1 MIQVNEIAF
10 EANKI
15 TDAELGKFI
24 KFLMK
29 HDYYGTFTFD
39 GMCYIIEYE
48 YNPSCGYGT
57 PYIKWVNDE
66 V

>member
-10 EANKI
+10 KADEI
-15 TDAELGKFI
+15 TDEELGKFI

-29 HDYYGTFTFD
+29 HEYYGTFSFD

-48 YNPSCGYGT
+48 YNPLYGYGT
-57 PYIKWVNDE
+57 PYIKWVSDE

>member
-1 MIQVNEIAF
+1 MVNVNTIAF
-10 EANKI
+10 SADSISDE
-15 TDAELGKFI
+15 ELGKFL

-29 HDYYGTFTFD
+29 HDYYGTFAFD

-48 YNPSCGYGT
+48 YNPSKGYGT
-57 PYIKWVNDE
+57 PYIVWQSDE